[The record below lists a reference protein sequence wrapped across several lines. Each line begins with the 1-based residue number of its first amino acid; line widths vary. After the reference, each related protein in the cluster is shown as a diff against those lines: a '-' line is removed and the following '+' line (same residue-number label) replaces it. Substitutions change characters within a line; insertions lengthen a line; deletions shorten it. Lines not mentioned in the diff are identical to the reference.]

1 MVGIITPVHS
11 RDHFVVELV
20 DAGSLIVPSWLPL
33 MIIVTGFLI
42 LVAGTVMVVNL
53 LSDHTHFREGSTG
66 RFVSGLLVLV
76 AGCLL
81 ASLALTWSAFHFTAP
96 SSDDVNAVTEPAGYT
111 MTEDIN
117 NGFSSRYSV
126 NLENRYLKYVENE
139 SNRGCLGKIVT
150 VDDGHQLHLWCQ
162 DPK

>member
-20 DAGSLIVPSWLPL
+20 NAGSLIVPSWLPL
-33 MIIVTGFLI
+33 VIIVTGFPI
-42 LVAGTVMVVNL
+42 LVAGTIMAVNR
-53 LSDHTHFREGSTG
+53 LSDKTHGGSTG
-66 RFVSGLLVLV
+66 KFVSGLLVFV
-76 AGCLL
+76 GGCLL
-81 ASLALTWSAFHFTAP
+81 ASLALTWSAFYVTAP

-126 NLENRYLKYVENE
+126 DLENRYLKYVENE

-150 VDDGHQLHLWCQ
+150 VDDGHELHLWCRNQ
-162 DPK
+162 E